1 MNETNKK
8 CAPSKK
14 YKDGSCFSLESLKK
28 IAKAYNMKS
37 SDKIDIS
44 DNKNEL
50 VKSLEN
56 KMSNVCD
63 SHTCW
68 LRQNFVKDLNS
79 NEISK
84 NTFRPTGPHN
94 SYEWLSTS
102 DINDVIEQYHEKH
115 KDFRFLGAVPID
127 FDDLPILGIN
137 NLDFNKMNKD
147 GVNKIGIVFN
157 LDEHYKSGSHWVA
170 FFADF
175 KKYQAY
181 FFDSYGKKPD
191 KRIRRFISRVV
202 KQMYHDKYDKKLSIK
217 KALEYLKK
225 DKKKLLN
232 SDLIDNL
239 KHFDIDYNKIRHQ
252 YKNSECGV
260 YSLNFILRQL
270 NGESYDH
277 ITENKTLDDNM
288 NECRDVYFKFKKPF
302 DKLK

>member
-94 SYEWLSTS
+94 SYDWLSTS
-102 DINDVIEQYHEKH
+102 DINEVIEQYHQKH

-137 NLDFNKMNKD
+137 NLDFNKMNED

-170 FFADF
+170 FYADF
-175 KKYQAY
+175 NKYQAY

-202 KQMYHDKYDKKLSIK
+202 KQMYHDKYAKKLSIK

-260 YSLNFILRQL
+260 YSISFILNL
-270 NGESYDH
+270 LD
-277 ITENKTLDDNM
+277 NKTFNDLSYNKVDDDIINK
-288 NECRDVYFKFKKPF
+288 CRNVYFR
-302 DKLK
+302 